1 MATNRGGGIYVEDD
15 DYFNPF
21 SNYHEKFIAMSRT
34 LHSARLT
41 FMENRAVNGGNDLYG
56 GWIDI
61 EEDEDDDD
69 DDYSIEK
76 IKLDLPINDTH
87 SVASKP
93 TRICICINSTPMC
106 NVTKHYM
113 HNVFSGRRMT
123 IHAVAVGQRQG
134 LVPALVLANLLLIS
148 LEI

>member
-1 MATNRGGGIYVEDD
+1 
-15 DYFNPF
+15 
-21 SNYHEKFIAMSRT
+21 
-34 LHSARLT
+34 
-41 FMENRAVNGGNDLYG
+41 MENRAVNGGNDLYG